1 MRFSATARTISL
13 AHPSFLTPFQS
24 LKVDASHD
32 IENLAYPIERPGS
45 ARLRSSFCER
55 GYEFK
60 RGQELMTYWRL
71 RYETLYWRLAFL
83 HK

>member
-1 MRFSATARTISL
+1 VTARTISL
-13 AHPSFLTPFQS
+13 ARLSFLTPFQS

-32 IENLAYPIERPGS
+32 DENLACPNERSCS

-60 RGQELMTYWRL
+60 RGQELMTHWRL
-71 RYETLYWRLAFL
+71 RYETLYWRLVSL